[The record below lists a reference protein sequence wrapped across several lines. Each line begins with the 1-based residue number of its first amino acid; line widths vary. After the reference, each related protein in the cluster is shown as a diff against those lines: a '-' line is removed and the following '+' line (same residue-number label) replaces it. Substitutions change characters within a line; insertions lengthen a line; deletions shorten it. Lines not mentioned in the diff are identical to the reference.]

1 MKNLSMEIKLV
12 LEEFNG
18 FKLFTTSENK
28 NIIIKIVN
36 NFDKKHKEFLGRG
49 DVYKFENFIIRK
61 YFHGG
66 IFRKFLKDNFTSENR
81 FIKEF
86 KILIHLNNLSFDTVK
101 GIGVIVENGIL
112 KKGWLVTTWVEH
124 IDFINYLKEK
134 PDTNLESIFFNMGK
148 ATKKLHKLNIVHNDL
163 HLKNFLIN
171 NNKKILIIDF
181 DKSYFS
187 DNLSL
192 QLKDIKR
199 FIRSIYKYNF
209 YNENPIDI
217 SNIKSFLRGYG
228 LPDNFYENV
237 EITLKNKISWL
248 LNKPKS

>member
-1 MKNLSMEIKLV
+1 MKNLSTDIKLV
-12 LEEFNG
+12 LEEFND

-49 DVYKFENFIIRK
+49 EVYKFENFIIRK

-66 IFRKFLKDNFTSENR
+66 IFRNLLKDNFIDENR
-81 FIKEF
+81 FIEEF
-86 KILIHLNNLSFDTVK
+86 KILIYLNNLSFDTVK
-101 GIGVIVENGIL
+101 GIGVIVENGIF
-112 KKGWLVTTWVEH
+112 KKGWLVTKQVEH

-148 ATKKLHKLNIVHNDL
+148 TAKQLHKLHIVHNDL

-171 NNKKILIIDF
+171 SNEKILIIDF

-187 DNLSL
+187 ENLSL
-192 QLKDIKR
+192 QLNDITR
-199 FIRSIYKYNF
+199 FIRSVYKYNF
-209 YNENPIDI
+209 YHENPLDI

-237 EITLKNKISWL
+237 KITLKNKLSWL
-248 LNKPKS
+248 LNKPKN